1 MEFYTKLQQI
11 GSEGR
16 KYYDDIN
23 DGGGSGG
30 VMMMVMVVMMMMTVV
45 VVVMVV
51 VMMTMVMMV
60 MMMMMMMVVMMVVVM
75 VVVVWHLQVKAV
87 RVECRARVLLAVGL
101 VLGLTLVV
109 VWLSVFTPVAHLDDC
124 HSNNTVSPAD
134 TTHALN

>member
-30 VMMMVMVVMMMMTVV
+30 VMMMVMVMVV
-45 VVVMVV
+45 VV
-51 VMMTMVMMV
+51 
-60 MMMMMMMVVMMVVVM
+60 MMMMMVVVVVVVM

-134 TTHALN
+134 TARALN

>member
-1 MEFYTKLQQI
+1 
-11 GSEGR
+11 
-16 KYYDDIN
+16 
-23 DGGGSGG
+23 
-30 VMMMVMVVMMMMTVV
+30 
-45 VVVMVV
+45 
-51 VMMTMVMMV
+51 
-60 MMMMMMMVVMMVVVM
+60 MMMMMVVMMVM

-134 TTHALN
+134 TARALN

>member
-30 VMMMVMVVMMMMTVV
+30 VMMMVMVV
-45 VVVMVV
+45 VV

-60 MMMMMMMVVMMVVVM
+60 MMMMMMVVVVVVM
-75 VVVVWHLQVKAV
+75 VVVVWYLQVKAV

>member
-30 VMMMVMVVMMMMTVV
+30 VMMMVMVV
-45 VVVMVV
+45 VV

-60 MMMMMMMVVMMVVVM
+60 MMMMMMVVVVVVM
-75 VVVVWHLQVKAV
+75 VVVVWYLQVKAV

-134 TTHALN
+134 TARALN